1 MFLFRLLKLIHS
13 HLVTWKMRMHMYQ
26 NCFETVE
33 GHKLTDQFWYFHKKK
48 KKEENTHVYVL
59 VTNKEG
65 SHEIKKI
72 HRSVV
77 QQTVTKK

>member
-1 MFLFRLLKLIHS
+1 MRLSEWTFFFFFRRRLPRIEK
-13 HLVTWKMRMHMYQ
+13 
-26 NCFETVE
+26 
-33 GHKLTDQFWYFHKKK
+33 KKK
-48 KKEENTHVYVL
+48 KKEKNTHVYVL